1 VLSSKSKLV
10 VNILE
15 LKEVLKM
22 KSYLL
27 QIVTGYIFFCAS
39 SVLAGPIEDCAEY
52 AKYGV
57 PGTDGNI
64 LCRKGFLLA
73 HDSYYKTP
81 IWVVEHL
88 TKDKANGTLKRKDNF
103 KPDPDLNT
111 GERAELSDY
120 KGSGYDRGHMAP
132 AADMKWDKAAMNECF
147 YLSNMVPQ
155 VGPGMNQGIW
165 SVLEEKV
172 RQWALE
178 RNELYIFTGPV
189 FEGEEV
195 ETIGS
200 NEVAVPDKL
209 YKIIFDPIKIKSIA
223 FLMPNKAINTDDMP
237 NYIVSIREVEDLTG
251 LDFFPELEKNVQDM
265 IETSKA
271 PAIWQ

>member
-1 VLSSKSKLV
+1 
-10 VNILE
+10 
-15 LKEVLKM
+15 M
-22 KSYLL
+22 KGHVL
-27 QIVTGYIFFCAS
+27 QIIVVIIVLFVS
-39 SVLAGPIEDCAEY
+39 PVLAGPIEDCAGY

-57 PGTDGNI
+57 PGTDGNL

-88 TKDKANGTLKRKDNF
+88 TKDKASGALPRKDNF
-103 KPDPDLNT
+103 KPDPDLNK

-132 AADMKWDKAAMNECF
+132 SADMKWDKVAMNECF

-155 VGPGMNQGIW
+155 VGPKMNQGIW
-165 SVLEEKV
+165 SVLEDKV
-172 RQWALE
+172 RQWAIK
-178 RNELYIFTGPV
+178 RNELYVITGPV
-189 FEGEEV
+189 YGEEEV
-195 ETIGS
+195 GSIGQ

-209 YKIIFDPIKIKSIA
+209 YKIIFDPIKIETIA
-223 FLMPNKAINTDDMP
+223 FLMPNKALNTDDMP

-251 LDFFPELEKNVQDM
+251 LDFFPEIEKNVQDL

-271 PAIWQ
+271 PALWQ